1 MRGDA
6 LLFCKSLTTM
16 MKGRRFWAVILVA
29 LSIFAIES
37 TGASLVERSVSPSG
51 QFVIY
56 GSTPEIRGVISDLA
70 ERTKSNLLTLLRR
83 RDAWVTAVVI
93 NLQVRASNLPELP
106 ASNLRFSQTESGLK
120 LQLDLTLS
128 EDNDSNRIEHEL
140 MRAILLEMI
149 YRKQGTMSA
158 GESYVE
164 PPPWLIEGLLG
175 SMPNRDDAPLRRPLN
190 GPTGIASVDQLLR
203 ERPALLDVV
212 GRELYRTC
220 SFALVQ
226 MLIESENG
234 RAQLGSYIDNLS
246 LASNDPVADLSAA
259 FPAFPANDLDEKWKS
274 KIVSLKVSGRP
285 DLLTF
290 WQTEENLGDAL
301 QTKFPSPNDRGT
313 FVSFDE
319 LCQKKLTAAQR
330 PALQKFNQELTLLAS
345 RANPAFRPIVQE
357 YQQLAEQLALG
368 KNRGVSARLS
378 ELKTLRARLSARMTE
393 IDDYMNWFEATQLN
407 TPSGLFDNSVKL
419 QVQERRFH
427 RKTDPLSVYL
437 DAVDQQY

>member
-1 MRGDA
+1 
-6 LLFCKSLTTM
+6 M
-16 MKGRRFWAVILVA
+16 MKGRRFLTVA
-29 LSIFAIES
+29 LVTLLIFGIES
-37 TGASLVERSVSPSG
+37 IGASLVERSVSPSG

-56 GSTPEIRGVISDLA
+56 GGTPEIRSVISDLA
-70 ERTKSNLLTLLRR
+70 ERTKSDLLALLRR
-83 RDAWVTAVVI
+83 RDAWFTAIVI
-93 NLQVRASNLPELP
+93 NLQIRAANLPELP

-140 MRAILLEMI
+140 MGAILLEMI
-149 YRKQGTMSA
+149 YRKQGMIAA

-164 PPPWLIEGLLG
+164 PPPWLIEGLLA
-175 SMPNRDDAPLRRPLN
+175 SMPNRGDASLLPPLN
-190 GPTGIASVDQLLR
+190 GPTGFASVGQLLR
-203 ERPALLDVV
+203 ERPALLDGV
-212 GRELYRTC
+212 GRELYGGC

-234 RAQLGSYIDNLS
+234 RARLGSYIDNLS

-259 FPAFPANDLDEKWKS
+259 FPDFPANDLDKKWKS
-274 KIVSLKVSGRP
+274 KTASLIVSGRP

-290 WQTEENLGDAL
+290 WQTEEKLGDAL

-330 PALQKFNQELTLLAS
+330 PAVQEFNQELTVLAS
-345 RANPAFRPIVQE
+345 RANPALRPIVQE
-357 YQQLAEQLALG
+357 YQQLAGQLALG

-393 IDDYMNWFEATQLN
+393 IDDYVNWFEATQLN

-427 RKTDPLSVYL
+427 RKTDGLSVYL
-437 DAVDQQY
+437 DAVEQQY